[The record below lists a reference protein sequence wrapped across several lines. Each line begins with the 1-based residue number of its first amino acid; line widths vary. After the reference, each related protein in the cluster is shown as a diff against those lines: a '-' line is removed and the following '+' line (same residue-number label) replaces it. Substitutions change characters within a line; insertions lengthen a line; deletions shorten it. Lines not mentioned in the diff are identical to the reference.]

1 MAKVSIEPTTFC
13 EPLMVAEESPHFGDV
28 NELATL
34 VVGESMALTAS
45 VREPLRPVFAD
56 IMRAA
61 NCYYSNLIEGHDT
74 HPISAEQAL
83 KGDYETEPKK
93 RDLQLEA
100 VAHIEVQRWIDGGGL
115 GERHPMNP
123 EAICEMHERFC
134 QNLPDSLLLVTDPET
149 GKKRKI
155 QPGRLREGFVR
166 VGNHVPVSASAL
178 PTFLDHM
185 HRRYSVAGKNTG
197 VLSSAY
203 AHHRLAW
210 VHPFEDLNGRVTR
223 MVSHAMLLRSAG
235 SDGLWSVSRG
245 LARDSEGYKRQLA
258 AADEK
263 RQGDRDGRGNLSEER
278 LASFARFFLTTCLDQ
293 IDFMRGL
300 FEPETLTDRIVEW
313 AARGVSEKKLRK
325 GSDKVMKIAAIQ
337 GDIDRKMVETILNVS
352 DRGARN
358 VISDLV
364 KTNALVPTDEHV
376 YKLSMNSEL
385 ALDWMPKLIP
395 PKPVG

>member
-1 MAKVSIEPTTFC
+1 MAKVSIESTTLC
-13 EPLMVAEESPHFGDV
+13 EPLMVAEQSPHFGEI

-34 VVGESMALTAS
+34 VVAESMALTAS

-74 HPISAEQAL
+74 HPISAEQAI
-83 KGDYETEPKK
+83 KGDFEAEPEK

-100 VAHIEVQRWIDGGGL
+100 MAHIEVQNWIDGGGL
-115 GERHPMNP
+115 GDRHPMNP
-123 EAICEMHERFC
+123 GAICEMHERFC
-134 QNLPDSLLLVTDPET
+134 KSLPKSLLLITDPESGET
-149 GKKRKI
+149 REI
-155 QPGRLREGFVR
+155 QPGKFREGFVQ
-166 VGNHVPVSASAL
+166 VGTHVPVSAPAL
-178 PTFLDHM
+178 PSFLDHM
-185 HRRYSVAGKNTG
+185 HQRYNVAGKNTG

-235 SDGLWSVSRG
+235 SEGLWSVSRG
-245 LARDSEGYKRQLA
+245 LARDTANYKHNLA
-258 AADEK
+258 AADEQ
-263 RQGDRDGRGNLSEER
+263 RRGDLDGRGNLSEVR
-278 LASFARFFLTTCLDQ
+278 LASFTRFFLTTCLDQ
-293 IDFMRGL
+293 INFMRGL
-300 FEPETLTDRIVEW
+300 FEPEALTDRIVEW
-313 AARGVSEKKLRK
+313 AARGVSEKKLRR

-337 GDIDRKMVETILNVS
+337 GNIDRKMVETILNVS

-364 KTNALVPTDEHV
+364 KTSALVPTDEHI

-395 PKPVG
+395 PKPMG